1 MHIPEA
7 QSDPVPQ
14 GFPYLPE
21 PVDII
26 TFIDARGDAPVV
38 GGVPAVGGAPGIGA
52 PPGIGAAPD
61 IGGVGGIGAVF

>member
-1 MHIPEA
+1 MHIPEV
-7 QSDPVPQ
+7 QSVPVPQ
-14 GFPYLPE
+14 GFPDLPE

-26 TFIDARGDAPVV
+26 TFIDARGGAVV
-38 GGVPAVGGAPGIGA
+38 MGGLGIGA